1 MNYIKDLETLLK
13 NDVLVEVNE
22 NIKELENEISNTK
35 KNKDLKEELNY
46 MNQVK
51 QYFDEVIV
59 DINNASIT
67 QEEAKDILEGLDDM
81 RMENQEV

>member
-1 MNYIKDLETLLK
+1 
-13 NDVLVEVNE
+13 
-22 NIKELENEISNTK
+22 
-35 KNKDLKEELNY
+35 

-51 QYFDEVIV
+51 QYFVEVIV

-81 RMENQEV
+81 RIENQEV